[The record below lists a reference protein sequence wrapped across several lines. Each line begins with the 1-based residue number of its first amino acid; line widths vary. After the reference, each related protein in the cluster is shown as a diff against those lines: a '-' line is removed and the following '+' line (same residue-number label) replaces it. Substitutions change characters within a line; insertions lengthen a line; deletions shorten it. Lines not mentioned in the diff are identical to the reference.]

1 MKGQNDISKRHED
14 SSNRAINDI
23 RKEVFL
29 YNDIFNNPLE
39 KTFFI
44 YSRKIEKIVAALY
57 LVTDVMDPELPLTR
71 SLRAESLD
79 LLNACFQV
87 LTGTGKM
94 NPSELT
100 RILVRLEHV
109 TSLVSIG
116 RIAHHIS
123 EMNAQVLITELQ
135 KVTQVMAMDTQ
146 ELSQKYT
153 SYLYPR
159 TQGREAI
166 QPVLSHTTLDDRSF
180 EELEKSRR
188 RQNDIKTT
196 LTTPI
201 NDIKKNSP
209 IIGTNLENIPAASF
223 TKKTVKTTF
232 DQGDRKQEILNVIRS
247 HKDATMGDIQR
258 YVTGCSD
265 KTLQRAIVSLI
276 QAGLVG
282 KVGDKRWATYHVA

>member
-1 MKGQNDISKRHED
+1 MKGQSDISKRHED
-14 SSNRAINDI
+14 SSTNAINDI

-71 SLRAESLD
+71 SLRSESLD

-116 RIAHHIS
+116 RIAHHVS
-123 EMNAQVLITELQ
+123 EMNAQVLISELQ
-135 KVTQVMAMDTQ
+135 KVTQLMAIDTQ
-146 ELSQKYT
+146 ELSQKYA

-159 TQGREAI
+159 TQGRDVV

-180 EELEKSRR
+180 EELEKTKR

-196 LTTPI
+196 LTTSI
-201 NDIKKNSP
+201 NDTNKTSLNSHQKN
-209 IIGTNLENIPAASF
+209 ASSSASSI
-223 TKKTVKTTF
+223 VKTTSKTPLE
-232 DQGDRKQEILNVIRS
+232 QGDRKQEILNVIKS

-276 QAGLVG
+276 QAGLVA
-282 KVGDKRWATYHVA
+282 KVGDKRWATYRVA